1 MREDNTL
8 MGNWANSISLSGVI
22 FQRPYIKKILRGSL
36 EMEIATFILAQPN
49 YNDKLGKEF
58 TKRIYCTTFAKKV
71 IETLKTIETQTTVT
85 CLGMLGVKKKTS
97 GGVSYINY
105 YPQIEEIKLCD
116 VLRSPLEE
124 YTK

>member
-1 MREDNTL
+1 
-8 MGNWANSISLSGVI
+8 
-22 FQRPYIKKILRGSL
+22 
-36 EMEIATFILAQPN
+36 
-49 YNDKLGKEF
+49 
-58 TKRIYCTTFAKKV
+58 
-71 IETLKTIETQTTVT
+71 VT